1 MRRIAKEHHQRHT
14 GGGRAEE
21 TKEGEGERDGRP
33 ITVTKAEF
41 NHPKHAEA
49 AVQSAVDEGNV

>member
-33 ITVTKAEF
+33 ITATKAEF
-41 NHPKHAEA
+41 NHPKHA
-49 AVQSAVDEGNV
+49 VQSTVDEGNV